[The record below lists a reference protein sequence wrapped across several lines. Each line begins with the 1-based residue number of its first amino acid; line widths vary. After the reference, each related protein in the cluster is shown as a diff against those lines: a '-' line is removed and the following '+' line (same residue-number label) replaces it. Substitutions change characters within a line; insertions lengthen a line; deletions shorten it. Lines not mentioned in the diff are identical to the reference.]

1 MKRKSFKQVAS
12 LVLAF
17 LMVYTTTAWNG
28 YVVEAGTTGISYGEG
43 AVASGVTA
51 GTIPVGTPIEYT
63 ITPGSTKVE
72 IAGTYTGNTRVSVDD
87 NVVYT
92 DAATVTF
99 YNHELTEIEER
110 IIAKGEKIVL
120 PEGPSHTDQ
129 ETEEYRYDFA
139 GWLSTSGELL
149 EAGAEVTV
157 SANEA
162 YKAVYDYVI
171 RDVKGKPEDV
181 TGETITT
188 GSGITGWSGVTINE
202 SYKSDV
208 QYIIDPDNEGNVVI
222 YASQQACATASSPF
236 VSCEIA
242 KGPKKIAV
250 EYRTKREGVGKS
262 ALRTRIPDKNSGT
275 SFSIESDNWVS
286 VKADLDLVNK
296 KMSYNGEQIELKVG
310 ENYEEINIQFLLSGV
325 KNKTTGAYFDDI
337 KIYVPADL
345 TVDFEADA
353 EATSG
358 NGQINIIM
366 EQVLN
371 TDGNIVWQIG
381 EEEYPVNVDT
391 KISIAAV
398 GDDVTFNALTV
409 TEYTPNEAAL
419 VNDTAYDTFEAAMA
433 AATADAKVTLFKD
446 VDATTTALLTNGI
459 TLDLAGHTLNM
470 GDYYLGAFAGTNVVD
485 SSVGGGLL
493 KVAEGNLILPA
504 NNTYMP
510 VYDST
515 NTGYRLADVDV
526 AAKNDELTAASIYFM
541 TRPDFGSENI
551 HALVANGAKACAA
564 KVGVRL
570 EWQGQDDGPSYVQ
583 DCFFTDAYLKEMY
596 TNSKGATFKVSGVD
610 KVVGFTAT
618 PIVLSDSG
626 VKAVG
631 TSYSPVT
638 E

>member
-17 LMVYTTTAWNG
+17 LVVYTTIAWNG
-28 YVVEAGTTGISYGEG
+28 YVVEAETTGISYGDG
-43 AVASGVTA
+43 AVASSVAA
-51 GTIPVGTPIEYT
+51 GTISVGTPIEYT
-63 ITPGSTKVE
+63 IAPGITKVE

-99 YNHELTEIEER
+99 YNHEVTKIEER
-110 IIAKGEKIVL
+110 IIAKDGKTIL
-120 PEGPSHTDQ
+120 PEGPAHTDP
-129 ETEEYRYDFA
+129 ETNEYRYDFA

-181 TGETITT
+181 TGKTITT
-188 GSGITGWSGVTINE
+188 GSGITGWSGVSMNLQNLA
-202 SYKSDV
+202 DV
-208 QYIIDPDNEGNVVI
+208 QYIKDPDDEENIVI
-222 YASQQACATASSPF
+222 YASQQSCSN
-236 VSCEIA
+236 VSNPAVICEID
-242 KGPKKIAV
+242 KGPDKIAV
-250 EYRTKREGVGKS
+250 EYRTKTEGVGKS
-262 ALRTRIPDKNSGT
+262 YLRTRISENTNQTQFD
-275 SFSIESDNWVS
+275 IQSDEWS
-286 VKADLDLVNK
+286 TVKAELDLKEK
-296 KMSYNGEQIELKVG
+296 KLSYNGTSID
-310 ENYEEINIQFLLSGV
+310 LSVAADYKKIKIYFMLAGV
-325 KNKTTGAYFDDI
+325 KNKDTGAYFDDI
-337 KIYVPADL
+337 KIYEPADL
-345 TVDFEADA
+345 TVDFEAEA

-504 NNTYMP
+504 NNAYMP
-510 VYDST
+510 VYDSI
-515 NTGYRLADVDV
+515 NEGYRLADVDV
-526 AAKNDELTAASIYFM
+526 TAKNDVLTATSIYFM
-541 TRPDFGSENI
+541 TRPNFGSDDI
-551 HALVANGAKACAA
+551 HALVADGAATCAA

-570 EWQGQDDGPSYVQ
+570 EWQGQNDGPSYVQ